1 MSGKTKATGRFLD
14 VPGDRH
20 HAAPTGLAL
29 STPGFAFRATG
40 SSWQFAGS
48 THLNHLRDATS
59 ALVDGRSPMRPSGGG
74 TGPAGR
80 RSGSFCHRNPAR
92 GFRLFFCILEAS
104 FESAMK
110 SSPDHLPEAKSREL
124 AFVVETIREGFAFAI
139 ARRTMPKL
147 RGGRLLKII
156 LFGSYARGDWVED
169 PVGRYFSDYDL
180 LVVVDREELTDV
192 PEFWARTEERLL
204 GELASGKELRTPVS
218 LIYHSLED
226 VNEKLRLG
234 RYFFIDIVRDGI
246 MLFEEEGFPFAEP
259 KPLSPAEALRETR
272 EYYEEWSGS
281 AVNFFRLAEQARQ
294 SGMVKEAAFLLH
306 QATERF
312 YHCLFLVRTLY
323 SPKTHNLNQ
332 LRQLTEDVEPRL
344 KSVWPRDTKFE
355 RRCYELLREAYVKA
369 RYSRHYRI
377 TAEQLLWLSGRVE
390 LLQQIVREVSEK
402 RIATLAEAA

>member
-1 MSGKTKATGRFLD
+1 
-14 VPGDRH
+14 
-20 HAAPTGLAL
+20 
-29 STPGFAFRATG
+29 
-40 SSWQFAGS
+40 
-48 THLNHLRDATS
+48 
-59 ALVDGRSPMRPSGGG
+59 
-74 TGPAGR
+74 
-80 RSGSFCHRNPAR
+80 
-92 GFRLFFCILEAS
+92 
-104 FESAMK
+104 MK
-110 SSPDHLPEAKSREL
+110 DSIDHLPEAKRREL
-124 AFVVETIREGFAFAI
+124 AFVVETIRDGFAFAI
-139 ARRTMPKL
+139 ARRTMPRL

-204 GELASGKELRTPVS
+204 EELASGRSLRTPVS
-218 LIYHSLED
+218 LIYHSFDD
-226 VNEKLRLG
+226 VNDKLRLG
-234 RYFFIDIVRDGI
+234 RYFFMDIVRDGI
-246 MLFEEEGFPFAEP
+246 LLFEEPGHPFAEP
-259 KPLSPAEALRETR
+259 QPLSPAEALRETR
-272 EYYEEWSGS
+272 EYYDEWFES
-281 AVNFFRLAEQARQ
+281 AV
-294 SGMVKEAAFLLH
+294 GMLDTSRYSMGQRRSKEAAFLLH

-344 KSVWPRDTKFE
+344 KAVWPRDTKFE

-377 TAEQLLWLSGRVE
+377 TVEQLEWLSARVE
-390 LLQQIVREVSEK
+390 ILQRIVRELSEE